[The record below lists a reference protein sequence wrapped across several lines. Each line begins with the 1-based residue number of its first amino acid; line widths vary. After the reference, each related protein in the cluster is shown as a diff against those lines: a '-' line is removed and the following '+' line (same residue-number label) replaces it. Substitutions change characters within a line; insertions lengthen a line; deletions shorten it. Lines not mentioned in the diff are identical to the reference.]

1 MDNFL
6 CGQQAIITKFVQSLQ
21 TEPKSESFVECSS
34 HENTAFKTHGWTQC
48 FYTYTA
54 CHIPQLQIKI
64 IFVNFLEFMNLSLN
78 WEFSVT

>member
-21 TEPKSESFVECSS
+21 TEPKSDSFVECPP
-34 HENTAFKTHGWTQC
+34 HENTAFKTHGWTQG

-54 CHIPQLQIKI
+54 CHIPQLQIKS
-64 IFVNFLEFMNLSLN
+64 SL
-78 WEFSVT
+78 

>member
-34 HENTAFKTHGWTQC
+34 PENTAFKNHGWTQW
-48 FYTYTA
+48 FYTYTVS
-54 CHIPQLQIKI
+54 HIPHLQIKI
-64 IFVNFLEFMNLSLN
+64 IFVNFLEY
-78 WEFSVT
+78 EFITKLGV

>member
-34 HENTAFKTHGWTQC
+34 TENTAFKTHGWT
-48 FYTYTA
+48 
-54 CHIPQLQIKI
+54 
-64 IFVNFLEFMNLSLN
+64 E
-78 WEFSVT
+78 

>member
-6 CGQQAIITKFVQSLQ
+6 CGKQAIITKFVQSLQ

-34 HENTAFKTHGWTQC
+34 PENTAFKNHGWTQC